1 MAFQLVVKHPFDIYN
16 IGDHITDPDQVARWQ
31 TSHPEFV
38 VRKDLPDPEPVVE
51 PPVSVAP
58 VPYKAAPAPAPEANR
73 E

>member
-1 MAFQLVVKHPFDIYN
+1 VAIQLVVKHPFATYN

-38 VRKDLPDPEPVVE
+38 VRKDLPETVVE
-51 PPVSVAP
+51 I
-58 VPYKAAPAPAPEANR
+58 APAPAPAHEPPAPEAHQ

>member
-38 VRKDLPDPEPVVE
+38 VRKDLPDPVIEEVPVTVAAVAEPVIEVHHE
-51 PPVSVAP
+51 
-58 VPYKAAPAPAPEANR
+58 
-73 E
+73 